1 MSEDLIGQVAQAQ
14 SETELREALS
24 RALRDLDKAKRSK
37 EEMVEAVYRAAHDAA
52 MTLDFPSVPA
62 PVKDRRKGSPEVAV
76 SVLSDWQLAKVT
88 PSYSSDVC
96 EERIERLADKVE
108 SLVSI
113 QRADHPVREA
123 RIWLLGDLVEGEM
136 VFPGQ
141 AHHIDASVYHQAL
154 VSGPRI
160 LGNYLRRMA
169 GLFETVHVTAVIG
182 NHGRNGRRGEFD
194 PETNWDRVLYRHTAD
209 VLHGRKGLSK
219 LTWTIPEGKGESHW
233 YAVDRIGNY
242 GSLLFHGYN
251 LKGHGGMPWYGLQKK
266 AGGWALGAIDDFVTG
281 VADSLRSGGRM
292 DIDFGHWHQPT
303 SVTLNH
309 ATARCN
315 GSTESHNTYAVEQL
329 AAVGQPSQGLRFVS
343 PTRGMVTAEYT
354 VWLGESGR

>member
-1 MSEDLIGQVAQAQ
+1 MSVDPEALVQQEQA
-14 SETELREALS
+14 EGDLREALG
-24 RALRDLDKAKRSK
+24 RALRNLDKAKRSK
-37 EEMVEAVYRAAHDAA
+37 EGLVEAVYRAAHDAA
-52 MTLDFPSVPA
+52 STLDFPAVPA
-62 PVKDRRKGSPEVAV
+62 PRVDRRRGSAEVAV

-88 PSYSSDVC
+88 PTYNSDMC

-108 SLVSI
+108 NLVSI
-113 QRADHPVREA
+113 QRADHPVKHA

-141 AHHIDASVYHQAL
+141 AHLIDASVYHQSL

-160 LGNYLRRMA
+160 LGNYIRRMA
-169 GLFETVHVTAVIG
+169 ALFESVHITAVIG

-209 VLHGRKGLSK
+209 VLDGRKGMSRVS
-219 LTWTIPEGKGESHW
+219 WTIPEGKGESHW
-233 YAVDRIGNY
+233 YAVDRIGKY

-266 AGGWALGAIDDFVTG
+266 AGGWALGAIDDFVLG
-281 VADSLRSGGRM
+281 AADSVRQGGRM

-303 SVTLNH
+303 SVTLNRT
-309 ATARCN
+309 TARCN

-329 AAVGQPSQGLRFVS
+329 AAVGQPSQGLRFVH
-343 PTRGMVTAEYT
+343 PGRGMVTAEYT
-354 VWLGESGR
+354 VWLDE